1 MNEWREGKSKFYC
14 QHFFNSHVFSFREN
28 FLFVARG
35 KNVQTGN
42 LSKSFYRCWDSDSLH
57 QTVRHVDRWGSGI
70 FRIDVDNCDDAKH
83 CSVTTHLVYRELG
96 LDLDVHRHE
105 EGEEEENP
113 TGEGEQLAGGQLRVR
128 PRLHSWETWW
138 KKYCL
143 KIEVNNLNS
152 FCGGWYWRT
161 GVSPPTSSIIN
172 IIILGVLK

>member
-1 MNEWREGKSKFYC
+1 MNGG
-14 QHFFNSHVFSFREN
+14 REN
-28 FLFVARG
+28 QNSTANTFSLRMFSHSEKTFCLQPG
-35 KNVQTGN
+35 GENVQTGN

-113 TGEGEQLAGGQLRVR
+113 AGEGQQLAGGQLRVR
-128 PRLHSWETWW
+128 PHLHSWETW
-138 KKYCL
+138 
-143 KIEVNNLNS
+143 
-152 FCGGWYWRT
+152 
-161 GVSPPTSSIIN
+161 
-172 IIILGVLK
+172 